1 MIVITFTLLN
11 LPRIVA
17 STLEVTNTNLIIYC
31 VENELRY
38 VPSLNFYKLDFF
50 ARLFMVVNSALNF
63 IIYCAVST
71 PFQVKFFCIL
81 IQPYNLVQNEIQEAF
96 LECLCPCYTW
106 LKPWLCGSQSPTPQT
121 EEDEELEDEDNAA
134 NDHQLEELQRRLSR
148 GHEMPSMAKADD
160 DESDDNHSNP
170 SSDKITVIV
179 NNHVIPEGIFFF
191 KKSNR
196 LSKIELEVSQ
206 QLLQMQ
212 ASHDSNL
219 FVKREHIKA
228 F

>member
-71 PFQVKFFCIL
+71 PFQVKFF
-81 IQPYNLVQNEIQEAF
+81 F
-96 LECLCPCYTW
+96 LYSYLT
-106 LKPWLCGSQSPTPQT
+106 
-121 EEDEELEDEDNAA
+121 LE
-134 NDHQLEELQRRLSR
+134 
-148 GHEMPSMAKADD
+148 P
-160 DESDDNHSNP
+160 
-170 SSDKITVIV
+170 V
-179 NNHVIPEGIFFF
+179 
-191 KKSNR
+191 
-196 LSKIELEVSQ
+196 SK
-206 QLLQMQ
+206 
-212 ASHDSNL
+212 
-219 FVKREHIKA
+219 
-228 F
+228 